1 MQQFLFTVS
10 STYRSMLR
18 MPVRESWPVDTS
30 VGGLLMRRSVCPV
43 STTARPTREN
53 LNRMLTT
60 CVWSAS
66 LRLSLQP
73 LLSRFVSNE
82 SCKVTYQI
90 YFVLFQSIKNNCF
103 ILFSC
108 IVSMFSIFTAPEIY
122 WRKDGWVQES
132 HLDFH
137 FVQYARYNI
146 KLVFFTLFLCCLILL
161 WENGIKIKIKHFF
174 FISEPNRPLCA
185 EGTAETHPWPVQW
198 RQAEGPDETRV
209 RGTTQGGGHHH
220 PRGSLLQGPGRVCHG
235 QICLLCLLQMQ
246 KGISTVHVYIHTCT
260 CRLCYACNYTC
271 VHVNYVMLVFKAYY
285 GGEAR
290 CDEQIGSA
298 EDYDPRELVCGGCS
312 DVSRAQVTLNFIS
325 LI

>member
-53 LNRMLTT
+53 LNRTLTT

-174 FISEPNRPLCA
+174 FSYQNPIDHSVLKELLKPIRDLFSDVKRKALMRLEYEGLHKA
-185 EGTAETHPWPVQW
+185 EAITTPGARFYKDPAGFAMDRYAYYVCYKCKKVFQ
-198 RQAEGPDETRV
+198 QYMSIYTRV
-209 RGTTQGGGHHH
+209 
-220 PRGSLLQGPGRVCHG
+220 
-235 QICLLCLLQMQ
+235 
-246 KGISTVHVYIHTCT
+246 HVD
-260 CRLCYACNYTC
+260 
-271 VHVNYVMLVFKAYY
+271 YVMLVITHVFM
-285 GGEAR
+285 
-290 CDEQIGSA
+290 
-298 EDYDPRELVCGGCS
+298 
-312 DVSRAQVTLNFIS
+312 
-325 LI
+325 